1 MKENT
6 LIFKKTIMLKAVHEK
21 TECKSKK
28 YTSRCFKKMNFST
41 CLFSMHFLNLSDS
54 SMNTEGETVHAP
66 GSSHLTMASRDLVVK
81 QLNLPSSVTHF
92 SASPL
97 ETQVP
102 VGLSPQSPRCSHAW
116 SHAFYWL
123 APLLLSSSPYWCF
136 SGIISQI
143 NPLALE
149 PFCWVLL
156 RENLN

>member
-6 LIFKKTIMLKAVHEK
+6 LIFKKTIMLKAVHERLNVK
-21 TECKSKK
+21 VKSIH
-28 YTSRCFKKMNFST
+28 RCFKKMNFST
-41 CLFSMHFLNLSDS
+41 CLYSMHFLNLNDS
-54 SMNTEGETVHAP
+54 SMNTEGQTVHAP
-66 GSSHLTMASRDLVVK
+66 GISPPPMASRDLVVK
-81 QLNLPSSVTHF
+81 RLDLPILSHSNL
-92 SASPL
+92 ASPL
-97 ETQVP
+97 ETRVP
-102 VGLSPQSPRCSHAW
+102 VGLSPSRPRCSHAW

-123 APLLLSSSPYWCF
+123 APLLISSSPYWCF